1 MTETSHQKWN
11 KFNLVWALNLFGTAV
26 GAGVLFL
33 PINAGQSG
41 FWPLVCMTLLVGPMT
56 YLAHRGLARFILSS
70 SKPASNITEVVEEHF
85 GATAGKLITLLYFF
99 AIFPILLIYGNGLTN
114 TVDSFIVH
122 QLNMP
127 SPSRPLLSFFL
138 IASLITIM
146 LTSEKLILKITQFL
160 VYPLVCILF
169 ALSVYLIPEWNLSII
184 TELPCAQAFLSTL
197 WITIPVLIFSF
208 NHSPAI
214 SCFTQSQQR
223 QYHSLEI
230 AEKQASQTLKLT
242 SGLLLLF
249 VMFFVFSCV
258 LSLSPTELNQ
268 AKSQNISI
276 LSFLAN
282 KFDNLYLAYLGPC
295 VAFLAIT
302 SSFFGHYLGAK
313 EGLIGLFTKLT
324 NNKTPE
330 LKKLNYVAALFFLL
344 TLWLVAMAN
353 PSILGLIESFGG
365 PIIATILFIM
375 PMYATRKLA
384 AMQRYRGHLSN
395 VFVTV
400 MGLFAISAIVYGL
413 F

>member
-1 MTETSHQKWN
+1 
-11 KFNLVWALNLFGTAV
+11 
-26 GAGVLFL
+26 
-33 PINAGQSG
+33 
-41 FWPLVCMTLLVGPMT
+41 
-56 YLAHRGLARFILSS
+56 
-70 SKPASNITEVVEEHF
+70 
-85 GATAGKLITLLYFF
+85 
-99 AIFPILLIYGNGLTN
+99 
-114 TVDSFIVH
+114 
-122 QLNMP
+122 
-127 SPSRPLLSFFL
+127 
-138 IASLITIM
+138 
-146 LTSEKLILKITQFL
+146 
-160 VYPLVCILF
+160 
-169 ALSVYLIPEWNLSII
+169 
-184 TELPCAQAFLSTL
+184 
-197 WITIPVLIFSF
+197 
-208 NHSPAI
+208 
-214 SCFTQSQQR
+214 
-223 QYHSLEI
+223 
-230 AEKQASQTLKLT
+230 
-242 SGLLLLF
+242 
-249 VMFFVFSCV
+249 MFFVFSCV

-375 PMYATRKLA
+375 PMYATRRLA